1 MIGRP
6 PQRGQF
12 PDQTGA
18 DPRFPDLPV
27 RHGPQG
33 SVLAS
38 VVLPF
43 FRSYSPGESMPLTSE
58 RVLEALR
65 TVRDPDLGKDLVTL
79 GMVKRHDVEGPKVLI
94 TVELTTPACPMKDRI
109 RNDIEQAVQDAAT
122 ATDHAVDTIEVEF
135 TADVRRPNEK
145 TQEGESPLPGV
156 RQIIAVGAGKG
167 GVGKSTISTNLAIGL
182 ARHGAR
188 VGLLD
193 GDIYGPSLPT
203 MLGLEDVQVVA
214 RGSML
219 LPFEVHGIKAMSI
232 GKLVE
237 PDKALIWRG
246 PMAHGAFKQL
256 AVQTEW
262 DELDYLIVDLPPGT
276 GDVPLTLAQL
286 LPLTG
291 AVVVC
296 TPQRV
301 AQDDA
306 RRAVRMF
313 ESLGVEIL
321 GIVENMSFFVGDDG
335 KEYDL
340 FGRGGAELLAQS
352 MDLPFLGGIPIT
364 QNLRINSDRGTPI
377 ANWDDP
383 ELAVAFDAMVTQTA
397 ARISVASMQGK
408 FQMPTISVS

>member
-1 MIGRP
+1 MAMTP
-6 PQRGQF
+6 
-12 PDQTGA
+12 
-18 DPRFPDLPV
+18 
-27 RHGPQG
+27 
-33 SVLAS
+33 
-38 VVLPF
+38 
-43 FRSYSPGESMPLTSE
+43 E

-79 GMVKRHDVEGPKVLI
+79 DMVKRHDVEGDRVLI
-94 TVELTTPACPMKDRI
+94 TIELTTPACPMKDRI
-109 RNDIEQAVQDAAT
+109 RDDIEQAVTRAAGEVGHEL
-122 ATDHAVDTIEVEF
+122 AGIEIEF

-145 TQEGESPLPGV
+145 VAESPLPGV
-156 RQIIAVGAGKG
+156 RQVVAVGAGKG
-167 GVGKSTISTNLAIGL
+167 GVGKSTISVNLAVGL
-182 ARHGAR
+182 ARHGAK

-203 MLGLEDVQVVA
+203 MLGLADVQTVA

-219 LPFEVHGIKAMSI
+219 MPFETHGIKSMSI

-237 PDKALIWRG
+237 DDKALVWRG

-256 AVQTEW
+256 AMQTEW
-262 DELDYLIVDLPPGT
+262 GELDYLIVDLPPGT

-313 ESLGVEIL
+313 ENLGVEVL
-321 GIVENMSFFVGDDG
+321 GIVENMSHFVGDDG

-340 FGRGGAELLAQS
+340 FGRGGAEVMAQT
-352 MDLPFLGGIPIT
+352 MGLPFLGGVPIT
-364 QNLRINSDRGTPI
+364 PNLRINSDSGNPG

-383 ELAVAFDAMVTQTA
+383 ALASAFDALATMTA
-397 ARISVASMQGK
+397 SRISVAAAQGRY
-408 FQMPTISVS
+408 QMPTISVS